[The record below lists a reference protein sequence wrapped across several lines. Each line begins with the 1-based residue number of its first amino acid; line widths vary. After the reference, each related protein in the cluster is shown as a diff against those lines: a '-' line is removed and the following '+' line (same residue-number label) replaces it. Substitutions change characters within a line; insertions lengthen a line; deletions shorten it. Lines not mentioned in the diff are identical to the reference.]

1 MISRF
6 AAVLV
11 LASASAFVAPAFAAG
26 VPIADATAEQKEGAS
41 EAYKRG
47 RAAFDEGRLDD
58 ALAAFNESYEIV
70 ASPNAH
76 LMAATTLI
84 KLGRTG
90 EAYEEL
96 DEVITEAEAAAAT
109 DPKYKKTAEGAR
121 TKQQEIAGEVGT
133 LTVLG
138 AMNKAAPGA
147 TLMVNGR
154 EIAQS
159 RWSSP
164 IKVNAGS
171 VDVTLT
177 GEPTRTVE
185 VVAGG
190 SATVDLNAPLPGAEP
205 DEGAEIELDSD
216 GGYSGPDRMLITY
229 IAGGV
234 GVAGLVSFGIFG
246 GLAKSKFD
254 SLEESCPTRTQC
266 PLELEGEASD
276 GKTFQTVANVSLGL
290 GIAGVVV
297 AAGFLT
303 WELLDPAEDDAE
315 SPDGSDTAVRPR
327 LSIGP
332 GSMSLSG
339 SF

>member
-1 MISRF
+1 MIQRL
-6 AAVLV
+6 AAVV
-11 LASASAFVAPAFAAG
+11 ALATATAFVAPAFAAG
-26 VPIADATAEQKEGAS
+26 VPISEATPDQKKSAS

-58 ALAAFNESYEIV
+58 ALSAFTESYDIV

-84 KLGRTG
+84 ALGRTG
-90 EAYEEL
+90 EAYEAL

-109 DPKYKKTAEGAR
+109 NPKYKKTAEGAR
-121 TKQQEIAGEVGT
+121 TKQQEIEGEVGT

-138 AMNKAAPGA
+138 AMDKAPLGA
-147 TLMVNGR
+147 TLMVNDR
-154 EIAQS
+154 EIPQS

-164 IKVNAGS
+164 IKVKAGA

-185 VVAGG
+185 VMPGS

-205 DEGAEIELDSD
+205 DDGAGVEMDSD

-254 SLEESCPTRTQC
+254 SLEESCPSRTNC
-266 PLELEGEASD
+266 PLELEGDASD
-276 GKTFQTVANVSLGL
+276 GKTFQTVANVSLGI
-290 GIAGVVV
+290 GIAGVVA

-303 WELLDPAEDDAE
+303 WELLDPAEDGGD
-315 SPDGSDTAVRPR
+315 SPDGSDTAFRPR
-327 LSIGP
+327 LGIGP
-332 GSMSLSG
+332 GSVSLWG

>member
-1 MISRF
+1 MCIR
-6 AAVLV
+6 
-11 LASASAFVAPAFAAG
+11 
-26 VPIADATAEQKEGAS
+26 D
-41 EAYKRG
+41 R
-47 RAAFDEGRLDD
+47 
-58 ALAAFNESYEIV
+58 SYDIV

-84 KLGRTG
+84 KLGRSG
-90 EAYEEL
+90 EAYEAL
-96 DEVITEAEAAAAT
+96 DEVVTEAEAAAAT

-121 TKQQEIAGEVGT
+121 SKQQEIEGDVGT
-133 LTVLG
+133 VTVLG
-138 AMNKAAPGA
+138 VADKASPGA
-147 TLMVNGR
+147 TLVVGGR
-154 EIAQS
+154 EIDPS

-164 IKVNAGS
+164 IRVNAGS

-185 VVAGG
+185 VMGGG

-205 DEGAEIELDSD
+205 IEDTGIEMDSD

-234 GVAGLVSFGIFG
+234 GVAGLISFGIFG

-266 PLELEGEASD
+266 PLELEGDASD
-276 GKTFQTVANVSLGL
+276 GKTFQTVANVSLGI

-303 WELLDPAEDDAE
+303 WELLDPAEEGGE
-315 SPDGSDTAVRPR
+315 SPDGSDTAIRPR
-327 LSIGP
+327 LGVGP
-332 GSMSLSG
+332 GSLSLSG
-339 SF
+339 TF

>member
-11 LASASAFVAPAFAAG
+11 LASASAIAAPTFAAG
-26 VPIADATAEQKEGAS
+26 VPISEASAEQKKSAS
-41 EAYKRG
+41 ETYKRG
-47 RAAFDEGRLDD
+47 RVAFDEGRFDD
-58 ALAAFNESYEIV
+58 ALVAFNESYAIV

-96 DEVITEAEAAAAT
+96 DEVVIEAEAAAAT
-109 DPKYKKTAEGAR
+109 DPKYTKTAEGAR
-121 TKQQEIAGEVGT
+121 TKQQEIEGEVGT

-138 AMNKAAPGA
+138 AMDKAAPGA
-147 TLMVNGR
+147 SLMVNGR
-154 EIAQS
+154 EIEQS
-159 RWSSP
+159 KWSSP

-185 VVAGG
+185 VMAGG
-190 SATVDLNAPLPGAEP
+190 TATVDLNAPLPGTEP
-205 DEGAEIELDSD
+205 DDGAGMELDSD

-254 SLEESCPTRTQC
+254 SLEESCPSRTQC
-266 PLELEGEASD
+266 PLELEGDASD
-276 GKTFQTVANVSLGL
+276 GKTFQTVANVSLGI
-290 GIAGVVV
+290 GIVGVAV

-303 WELLDPAEDDAE
+303 WELLDPAEGDGE

-327 LSIGP
+327 LSVGP
-332 GSMSLSG
+332 GSLSLSG